1 MKLHLRYAAALLLV
15 PFTAAG
21 YVACSSDEDTT
32 GTDAGPASTT
42 TTTSTSPTSNP
53 TTTSTPGQDAQVP
66 TDASTGDSSTADSG
80 CVYTPPN
87 VDGGGKCGTYA
98 FGTAAVNA
106 STPQAGGAY
115 TGGALPPGIYD
126 VTVLERA
133 SEKGSWRETLALDG
147 TRFTRIRQVDTGSG
161 TGSLGPV
168 TYRSGTYTTGPN
180 GLVLTFDCAFDD
192 TTAAD
197 AGSNTVPYE
206 VVKNG
211 CEASMRYG
219 AAGIRTTLKRRP

>member
-21 YVACSSDEDTT
+21 YMACSSDEATT
-32 GTDAGPASTT
+32 GSDAGPAATTTTTPTSTT
-42 TTTSTSPTSNP
+42 TTTT
-53 TTTSTPGQDAQVP
+53 TPGQDAQVP
-66 TDASTGDSSTADSG
+66 TDASTGDSSTDSG
-80 CVYTPPN
+80 CVYTAPN
-87 VDGGGKCGTYA
+87 VDGGGKCGTYV

-115 TGGALPPGIYD
+115 DGGTLPPGIYD
-126 VTVLERA
+126 VTVFERA

-147 TRFTRIRQVDTGSG
+147 TRFTRIRQIDTGSG

-168 TYRSGTYTTGPN
+168 TYRSGTYTTGAN

-192 TTAAD
+192 TAASD

-206 VVKNG
+206 VVQNG
-211 CEASMRYG
+211 CESSIRYG
-219 AAGIRTTLKRRP
+219 AAGLRTTLKRRP

>member
-21 YVACSSDEDTT
+21 YVACSSDEGTT
-32 GTDAGPASTT
+32 GADAGPASTT
-42 TTTSTSPTSNP
+42 TTTSPTSTP

-66 TDASTGDSSTADSG
+66 TDASTGDSSTTDSG
-80 CVYTPPN
+80 CTYTAPN
-87 VDGGGKCGTYA
+87 VDGGGQCGTYA

-106 STPQAGGAY
+106 STLQ
-115 TGGALPPGIYD
+115 TVTFNGGALPPGIYD
-126 VTVLERA
+126 VTVYQRMT
-133 SEKGSWRETLALDG
+133 EKGSWRETLALDG

-197 AGSNTVPYE
+197 AGSSTVQYE

-211 CEASMRYG
+211 CESSIRYG
-219 AAGIRTTLKRRP
+219 AGVAYATLKRRP